1 MLAAARD
8 RIAGSLGDDDLVL
21 DVGGWA
27 EPFAR
32 ADWVI
37 DLEPYATRGLY
48 GHRAAA
54 RAERYTADTW
64 VVRDICDREPWP
76 FHDGQFAFAICA
88 HTLED
93 VRDPVLVC
101 AELQRVARA
110 GYVEV
115 PSRLEEQA
123 LGVQGP
129 WVGWSHHRW
138 LIDVEDGGLAFAPK
152 SQLLDHRAADRFPV
166 GFHATL
172 TQEQRVTA
180 LWWEG
185 ALPARERFFADPA
198 AYDAYLRDFVAA
210 HRPRR
215 IPARPWVAAHR
226 RLARER
232 WNLRRRLDFHRRWR
246 T

>member
-1 MLAAARD
+1 MLPAARD
-8 RIAGSLGDDDLVL
+8 RIAASVGDDDLVL

-48 GHRAAA
+48 GHRADAG
-54 RAERYTADTW
+54 AERFTADTW

-93 VRDPVLVC
+93 VRDPVWVC
-101 AELQRVARA
+101 AELARVARA

-115 PSRLEEQA
+115 PSRLEEQSFA
-123 LGVQGP
+123 
-129 WVGWSHHRW
+129 
-138 LIDVEDGGLAFAPK
+138 DGLAFAHK

-172 TQEQRVTA
+172 TPEQRVTA

>member
-1 MLAAARD
+1 VLPSARD
-8 RIAGSLGDDDLVL
+8 RIAGSVGDDDLVL

-48 GHRAAA
+48 GDRVAAG
-54 RAERYTADTW
+54 AERFTADTW
-64 VVRDICDREPWP
+64 VVRDICDRERWP

-93 VRDPVLVC
+93 VRDPVWVC

-152 SQLLDHRAADRFPV
+152 SPLLDHRAADRFPV

-172 TQEQRVTA
+172 TPEQRVTA
-180 LWWEG
+180 KRS
-185 ALPARERFFADPA
+185 AAR
-198 AYDAYLRDFVAA
+198 
-210 HRPRR
+210 
-215 IPARPWVAAHR
+215 
-226 RLARER
+226 
-232 WNLRRRLDFHRRWR
+232 
-246 T
+246 